1 MNFLAVTGDA
11 WKPGNGVASVLAGV
25 LIYLLVHLIGQ
36 ILKKRTGVRLGL
48 TYEIFAAT
56 LAIIAGS
63 LVYEPGH
70 AISVG
75 LKSIAQLTGAFVIT
89 AIVNRYFWEIY
100 FIRSGKPAAPKFF
113 SQVFSLIVIVAA
125 LVLIVTA
132 NFQEGSNLVKTV
144 LTTGG
149 VLALTI
155 GLALQDLLG
164 NIIAGFAIHFGQ
176 PFKLGDWLIL
186 DNTHVEVMEINWRS
200 TRCRTND
207 DTYLDVPNASITK
220 QTVMNLYY
228 PDRVHAIRVY
238 VSLEYD
244 TPPNLAKD
252 CLLRA
257 ALGAQGVMATPKP
270 VIYLKEFADS
280 SINYE
285 IKAFIMDHSKYP
297 VIMDAIRTNIWYELK
312 RKKLTIPFPQRV
324 LQVNRPV
331 KAAPENFSNEVIEV
345 LRKQD
350 SFSFLTPVQLRRLTE
365 GCQAIFYGR
374 NEKIIQQGE
383 PGESMFVILSGSVS
397 VLVECDAVSTEVA
410 VMKEG
415 ACFGEMSLLTG
426 EKRSAT
432 VIAVE
437 DSLVVELC
445 KESMSRLLKEN
456 VRVVEKLGELLA
468 NRKLTN
474 ETQLAATKG
483 KGGRV
488 ATARSLKASFLSQL
502 KAFFDL

>member
-1 MNFLAVTGDA
+1 MNFAVGDT
-11 WKPGNGVASVLAGV
+11 WLEPGNSVMSVLTGII
-25 LIYLLVHLIGQ
+25 LFLVVHFIGQ
-36 ILKKRTGVRLGL
+36 ILKKRTGVRLGFA
-48 TYEIFAAT
+48 YEIFAAT
-56 LAIIAGS
+56 LAAIAG
-63 LVYEPGH
+63 LLIYAPTLP
-70 AISVG
+70 ISVG
-75 LKSIAQLTGAFVIT
+75 LKSVAQLTGAFVIT
-89 AIVNRYFWEIY
+89 AIINRYFWEIY
-100 FIRSGKPAAPKFF
+100 FIKSGKPAAPKFF
-113 SQVFSLIVIVAA
+113 SQVFSLIIVVAA
-125 LVLIVTA
+125 LVLIVTM
-132 NFQEGSNLVKTV
+132 NFQEGSNLVRTV

-176 PFKLGDWLIL
+176 PFKLGDWLII

-228 PDRVHAIRVY
+228 PDRVHAIRVF

-257 ALGAQGVMATPKP
+257 ALSAQGVLATPTP
-270 VIYLKEFADS
+270 VIYLKEFGES

-285 IKAFIMDHSKYP
+285 VKAFISDHSKYP
-297 VIMDAIRTNIWYELK
+297 SIMDAIRTNIWYELK
-312 RKKLTIPFPQRV
+312 RRKLTIPFPQRV

-331 KAAPENFSNEVIEV
+331 KAASENFSNEVIEV
-345 LRKQD
+345 LKKQE

-365 GCQAIFYGR
+365 GCHAIFYGR
-374 NEKIIQQGE
+374 NEKIIQQGD

-397 VLVECDAVSTEVA
+397 VLVECDTVSTEVA
-410 VMKEG
+410 VVKEG
-415 ACFGEMSLLTG
+415 GCFGEMSLLTG

-432 VIAVE
+432 VVAVE

-445 KESMSRLLKEN
+445 KDSMTGLLKEN
-456 VRVVEKLGELLA
+456 VKVVEKLGELLA

-474 ETQLAATKG
+474 ETHIAARMV

-488 ATARSLKASFLSQL
+488 AMARSLKASFLSQL